1 MSNYNYGAM
10 LLTTLAGRHGDTAT
24 VTEAELGRQL
34 KEVQGQELGR
44 ELRQELKLV
53 LRQELALVLSEG
65 AAIKLPTHTTRQ
77 RTLVK

>member
-24 VTEAELGRQL
+24 VTDTARGRGTEGGTGRGESGVRTKAATELG
-34 KEVQGQELGR
+34 
-44 ELRQELKLV
+44 
-53 LRQELALVLSEG
+53 AG
-65 AAIKLPTHTTRQ
+65 AAIKLPTHTARQ